1 MLTGPAFVFPGQGSQ
16 YPGMARELG
25 ACGPAARR
33 LVATAERVTGLDLT
47 ALMGKADAATLA
59 DPRIAQLVVFVSSTV
74 MLTELRERGIE
85 AGVVAGHS
93 LGEYTALVASGCLD
107 WHTGLALVELRGRA
121 MADAAQR
128 RPGAM
133 GAVVGLELPDVERLC
148 RDAVD
153 RHGTVVVAN
162 INSARQVV
170 VSGTADAVQAVL
182 DGATGLGALRAKR
195 IPVGG
200 AYHSP
205 LMDEA
210 QQQLAAVLGR
220 TPVGPPRVPFVSS
233 ITADLVT
240 DVKEYQRQLQAQ
252 ITRPVLWHA
261 VVRRLANL
269 GVSEFVEVGPGKILK
284 GLGRET
290 ARGAR
295 HLGAFDAMRMVV
307 RPTAPVGPELVGAL
321 SPDAS

>member
-33 LVATAERVTGLDLT
+33 LVGTAEEVTGVDLT

-74 MLTELRERGIE
+74 MLTELRERGVE
-85 AGVVAGHS
+85 PGVVAGHS

-107 WHTGLALVELRGRA
+107 WHTGLALVAIRGRA

-128 RPGAM
+128 QPGTM
-133 GAVVGLELPDVERLC
+133 GVVVGLELADVERLC
-148 RDAVD
+148 RDAVG

-162 INSARQVV
+162 VNSARQVV
-170 VSGTADAVQAVL
+170 VSGTAEAVQAVL
-182 DGATGLGALRAKR
+182 DGATGMGALRAKR

-210 QQQLAAVLGR
+210 RQQLAAVLRR
-220 TPVGPPRVPFVSS
+220 TTLEPPRVPFVSS

-240 DVKEYQRQLQAQ
+240 DVEEYQRQLAAQ

-261 VVRRLANL
+261 VVRRLTDL
-269 GVSEFVEVGPGKILK
+269 GVSEFVEVGPGKVLK

-290 ARGAR
+290 AREAR
-295 HLGAFDAMRMVV
+295 HLGASDAMRTVV
-307 RPTAPVGPELVGAL
+307 RPANRREPELVDAL